1 MSKRKLLLADDSMTI
16 QKVVNLTFADEG
28 IEVFTVG
35 NGTAAVEKLTEIEPD
50 LVLADV
56 HMPGLTGYEVC
67 ENIRQNP
74 QYKDIPV
81 MLLVGSFEPFDEAE
95 MRRVGANDFLTKPFQ
110 SIRQLVQK
118 VTTLLD
124 EAGGAV
130 TTAPGVIETA
140 QSGAAESETEAPAMD
155 FNATMPIAPLN
166 STQALDDSYLSNIE
180 TRETSLG
187 DAGMDD
193 EMIETTPVN
202 SNDGGGNNYGEFTF
216 EPSPFQ
222 ANNDYSYQFETPAPI
237 EENPEPEIRQTSPLS
252 YADIQE
258 IGSADNNYNNYQQNE
273 SEELQLEVETPTL
286 ETAET
291 PAVSYEFEKMPPE
304 EGETAVY
311 EINTDELEL
320 GVETTAEYETV
331 SHTPEP
337 TQEQNFAFG
346 FQDFTAPAAPK
357 PEADAPI
364 LEIETAAPV
373 SAAPPQINLDD
384 LDDDSLLDLQTDEP
398 MFEIPYPDEL
408 RAAQEDQDPIPVMMQ
423 PTQTAEVEVLP
434 PTEQP
439 TVTPQM
445 FDEQTNAAIVQI
457 TNQAVA
463 QMNDKFPADVIDA
476 IAQRVVEKLSD
487 KVIEK
492 IAWEIVPDRFD
503 LIVRKHMQDRDR

>member
-124 EAGGAV
+124 EAGTVA
-130 TTAPGVIETA
+130 APGVVE
-140 QSGAAESETEAPAMD
+140 AARGEMTENGIEAPAMD

-166 STQALDDSYLSNIE
+166 STQTLDESYLSNIE
-180 TRETSLG
+180 TRETGLG

-193 EMIETTPVN
+193 EMIETTPV
-202 SNDGGGNNYGEFTF
+202 SNADSGNNYGEFTF
-216 EPSPFQ
+216 DPSPFQ
-222 ANNDYSYQFETPAPI
+222 ANNDYSYQIETPAQV
-237 EENPEPEIRQTSPLS
+237 EETPEPEIRQTSPLS

-273 SEELQLEVETPTL
+273 PEEFQLEVETEERTV
-286 ETAET
+286 ET

-320 GVETTAEYETV
+320 GVEPTVEYETV

-337 TQEQNFAFG
+337 FQEQNFAFG
-346 FQDFTAPAAPK
+346 FQDITAPAPK
-357 PEADAPI
+357 QEADAPI
-364 LEIETAAPV
+364 LEIETESVAV
-373 SAAPPQINLDD
+373 AAPPQINLDD
-384 LDDDSLLDLQTDEP
+384 LDDDSLLDLQADEP

-408 RAAQEDQDPIPVMMQ
+408 RAAQDEDPIPVMMQ
-423 PTQTAEVEVLP
+423 PTQQAEVEVLP

-503 LIVRKHMQDRDR
+503 LIVRKHIESRDR